1 MIMPATWRF
10 STASMDRC
18 SYGGSQPTLV
28 RMSDIRPGL
37 ALSVVML
44 AKKGSPTP
52 GTATLIAAS
61 PKPGR

>member
-1 MIMPATWRF
+1 
-10 STASMDRC
+10 
-18 SYGGSQPTLV
+18 
-28 RMSDIRPGL
+28 
-37 ALSVVML
+37 VML